1 MAYMFS
7 MNLMMVMIQGTRSD
21 YPDHCQRN
29 TSSHITH
36 HLHIAMM
43 SLFTSN
49 NPMGAL
55 AFGEIVITFVGHLHF
70 HLLLLAN

>member
-1 MAYMFS
+1 MFS
-7 MNLMMVMIQGTRSD
+7 MNLMMVMIQGSRSD
-21 YPDHCQRN
+21 YPDRCQRN
-29 TSSHITH
+29 TSLYIAH

-49 NPMGAL
+49 SPMDAL
-55 AFGEIVITFVGHLHF
+55 AFGETVLTFGGHFHF